1 MKIRKAIIPAA
12 GFGTRLLPATK
23 AQPKEM
29 LPIVDKPAIQYI
41 VEEAMA
47 SGIEEI
53 IIVTGKGKRSI
64 EDHFDYAFELEQTLL
79 NKGKI
84 DLLHKVQH
92 ATNLA
97 NIHYVRQKIPK
108 GLGHAVWCAKNF
120 IGNEP
125 FAVLLGDDIVQSNVP
140 CLKQLMHV
148 YEETNST
155 VVGVQRVPWKDTSRY
170 GIIEPES
177 ANGRQYKVRSLI
189 EKPDQE
195 NSPSNLAI
203 IGRYILTP
211 AIFSFLEKHEIGAG
225 GEIQLTDAIQKLTDI
240 QEVFAYEFEGKRY
253 DVGEKKGFVETNI
266 DFSLL
271 DEEIRDE
278 LMTYLRKITQ
288 FPERKTIKIK
298 KKLPL

>member
-1 MKIRKAIIPAA
+1 M
-12 GFGTRLLPATK
+12 
-23 AQPKEM
+23 
-29 LPIVDKPAIQYI
+29 
-41 VEEAMA
+41 
-47 SGIEEI
+47 
-53 IIVTGKGKRSI
+53 
-64 EDHFDYAFELEQTLL
+64 
-79 NKGKI
+79 
-84 DLLHKVQH
+84 
-92 ATNLA
+92 
-97 NIHYVRQKIPK
+97 
-108 GLGHAVWCAKNF
+108 
-120 IGNEP
+120 
-125 FAVLLGDDIVQSNVP
+125 
-140 CLKQLMHV
+140 
-148 YEETNST
+148 
-155 VVGVQRVPWKDTSRY
+155 
-170 GIIEPES
+170 
-177 ANGRQYKVRSLI
+177 RSLI

-266 DFSLL
+266 DFALL